1 MTIFLSLMCAFFAL
15 SFSFESV
22 VFCICLTA
30 ISSIAITIYAYYS
43 TTDWG
48 IIKALLMVI
57 IGQSG
62 GFILMALIFNNEMM
76 EKVLCLVFTLLFGVY
91 LVYDTQVI
99 MKKFGQEVFQVD
111 DYIFAAIQIYLDIIN
126 LFMIILSVFG
136 KNKK

>member
-1 MTIFLSLMCAFFAL
+1 
-15 SFSFESV
+15 
-22 VFCICLTA
+22 
-30 ISSIAITIYAYYS
+30 
-43 TTDWG
+43 
-48 IIKALLMVI
+48 MVI

-99 MKKFGQEVFQVD
+99 MKKFGQEVFQVE